1 MINAPRSS
9 QQDKKK
15 KRKGKITQLLEYGA
29 VYVLLF
35 LARRIPLTM
44 VHGISRFLGNL
55 LYRFV
60 KKRRTI
66 ALENLEKALGSERNE
81 QEIRDIAR
89 KSCTSFFLTF
99 LEIAKFQY
107 MFKTPDTLESMRRSS
122 PELDA
127 LLHKAKKAHDESK
140 GCIFV
145 TPHIGNWEFLPHVSS
160 FAGIPLVVVVRPL
173 DNVYLERLFFK
184 DRTLSG
190 QVIIPK
196 RNALFVLQKTLQQ
209 GKSIGMLPDQSTM
222 QGVSV
227 DFFGRKAT
235 TTPVPAILSIMYK
248 RPIVVVACCRKTDTT
263 GFEGIVSDPLWPGEY
278 MSEKEEIVR
287 LTREMNREMEAII
300 RAYPEQYLWMHNRW
314 KTYKNKRGLMA

>member
-1 MINAPRSS
+1 ML
-9 QQDKKK
+9 
-15 KRKGKITQLLEYGA
+15 QLLEYGA
-29 VYVLLF
+29 VYVLLS
-35 LARRIPLTM
+35 LARRIPLAM
-44 VHGISRFLGNL
+44 VHGVSRFLGNL
-55 LYRFV
+55 LYRLV

-66 ALENLEKALGSERNE
+66 AVENLTKALGGERTD
-81 QEIRDIAR
+81 QEIKDIAR
-89 KSCTSFFLTF
+89 KSCASFFLTF

-107 MFKTPDTLESMRRSS
+107 MFKTPDTLERMRRSS
-122 PELDA
+122 TELDA
-127 LLHKAKKAHDESK
+127 LLHKAKKTHDESK

-173 DNVYLERLFFK
+173 DNVRLERLFFK

-196 RNALFVLQKTLQQ
+196 RNALFVLQKMLQQ

-222 QGVSV
+222 QGISV

-248 RPIVVVACCRKTDTT
+248 RPIVVVACCRKADAT

-278 MSEKEEIVR
+278 ASEKEEIVR
-287 LTREMNREMEAII
+287 LTREMNREMETII

-314 KTYKNKRGLMA
+314 KTYKNKKGFMA